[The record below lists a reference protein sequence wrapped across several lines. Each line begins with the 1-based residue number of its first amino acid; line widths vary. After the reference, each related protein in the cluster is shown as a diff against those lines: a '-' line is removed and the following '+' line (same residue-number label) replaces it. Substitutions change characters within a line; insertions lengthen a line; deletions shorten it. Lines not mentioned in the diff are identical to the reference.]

1 MPSNIDPRSLLDSIY
16 KSAVDYGIVTLDK
29 RGIVTTWNTGAELI
43 TGFRAEEMIG
53 NPLDIF
59 FTPEDRAAHVPQKEI
74 IVALT
79 AGRSADYRWHMRK
92 NGTRFWADGVMTPIF
107 NEFNEHIGF
116 VKILRDIT
124 EKKIAEADMHKL
136 INFDVLTG
144 LLNRFSFDMRLK
156 ELAAIARRS
165 GRLLIMQCIDL
176 DRFKEVNDTLGHEAG
191 DILLKHV
198 AQRMRQTVRD
208 TDLVARLGG
217 DEFVV
222 LQPSMASPEA
232 GGELANKLTEII
244 SRPYYING
252 HEILIRCSIGIAIC
266 PSDSEEP
273 AQLLKQADL
282 ALYRAK
288 KESRGGYHYFTKG
301 LDEAIHKRNQHLA
314 KLKEA
319 EHHKEFRL
327 EYQPQ
332 ISCETGQPVG
342 MEALLRFTNPTL
354 NSLPVEDVIE
364 LAIESGIMPNISFWV
379 LREAC
384 MQARKWQDM
393 GFDSLK
399 TSVNLCA
406 RELVDEKTPQA
417 MDDIL
422 VETGIDPMDLEI
434 ELTERQ
440 ALEAWEGGVCNLEEL
455 RSWGISIAL
464 DDFGKGYSAL
474 SLLRSLPIN
483 RVKLDQVFL
492 RGVPDD
498 ESSCTVVRSLVTL
511 ACALNIEVVAEGV
524 ETAEQAEFLCD
535 IKCSAMQGF
544 FYTASM
550 SAEAAT
556 QWLKSGKQALRFPL
570 ERRSRNLPH

>member
-1 MPSNIDPRSLLDSIY
+1 
-16 KSAVDYGIVTLDK
+16 
-29 RGIVTTWNTGAELI
+29 
-43 TGFRAEEMIG
+43 
-53 NPLDIF
+53 
-59 FTPEDRAAHVPQKEI
+59 
-74 IVALT
+74 
-79 AGRSADYRWHMRK
+79 
-92 NGTRFWADGVMTPIF
+92 
-107 NEFNEHIGF
+107 
-116 VKILRDIT
+116 
-124 EKKIAEADMHKL
+124 
-136 INFDVLTG
+136 
-144 LLNRFSFDMRLK
+144 
-156 ELAAIARRS
+156 
-165 GRLLIMQCIDL
+165 
-176 DRFKEVNDTLGHEAG
+176 
-191 DILLKHV
+191 
-198 AQRMRQTVRD
+198 
-208 TDLVARLGG
+208 
-217 DEFVV
+217 
-222 LQPSMASPEA
+222 
-232 GGELANKLTEII
+232 
-244 SRPYYING
+244 
-252 HEILIRCSIGIAIC
+252 
-266 PSDSEEP
+266 
-273 AQLLKQADL
+273 
-282 ALYRAK
+282 
-288 KESRGGYHYFTKG
+288 
-301 LDEAIHKRNQHLA
+301 
-314 KLKEA
+314 
-319 EHHKEFRL
+319 
-327 EYQPQ
+327 
-332 ISCETGQPVG
+332 
-342 MEALLRFTNPTL
+342 
-354 NSLPVEDVIE
+354 
-364 LAIESGIMPNISFWV
+364 
-379 LREAC
+379 